1 MAIENQIV
9 NVKSLV
15 GYMPYRKDFEVE
27 YDDEAE
33 SRICEME
40 FSSQDTEEETNLK
53 FQVLKYYNL
62 RLDERIRRK

>member
-1 MAIENQIV
+1 
-9 NVKSLV
+9 
-15 GYMPYRKDFEVE
+15 MPYRKDFEVE